1 MPSLKANCR
10 WEGEGRA
17 RELGCLMKLGDLPR
31 RRVVQKGSR
40 TPRGHTC
47 PSGVS
52 SGLRMRGTESRG
64 AEEPQGGLGG
74 SREEPGQ
81 EVRMSET
88 VTQAEP

>member
-1 MPSLKANCR
+1 MPSLKANCP

-17 RELGCLMKLGDLPR
+17 RELGHLMKRGDLPR

-40 TPRGHTC
+40 TPRGHR
-47 PSGVS
+47 PIWGFLWIEDEGNGVK
-52 SGLRMRGTESRG
+52 GCRGASRG
-64 AEEPQGGLGG
+64 
-74 SREEPGQ
+74 RPGQ